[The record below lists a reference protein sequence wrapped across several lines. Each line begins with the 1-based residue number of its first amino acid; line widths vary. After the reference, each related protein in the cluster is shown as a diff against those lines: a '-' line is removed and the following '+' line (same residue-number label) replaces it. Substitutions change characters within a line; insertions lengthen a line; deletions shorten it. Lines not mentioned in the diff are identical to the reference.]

1 MNIIPWL
8 VLGLVVALGT
18 TGQLALKYALGA
30 AVDRQVSDREHRAD
44 IKPKSPQ
51 LLRSVYFWIWFVCYV
66 SVTGLWLFVLRSIPL
81 SQAFPALGLTFALIP
96 IGSHYILGER
106 VVFSQWVGI
115 ATICA
120 GAMLV
125 IRT

>member
-30 AVDRQVSDREHRAD
+30 AVDRATRSDPQ
-44 IKPKSPQ
+44 PKSPQ
-51 LLRSVYFWIWFVCYV
+51 LLHSGYFWLWFVCYV
-66 SVTGLWLFVLRSIPL
+66 SVTGLWLYVLRSIPL

-96 IGSHYILGER
+96 IGSHYVLGER